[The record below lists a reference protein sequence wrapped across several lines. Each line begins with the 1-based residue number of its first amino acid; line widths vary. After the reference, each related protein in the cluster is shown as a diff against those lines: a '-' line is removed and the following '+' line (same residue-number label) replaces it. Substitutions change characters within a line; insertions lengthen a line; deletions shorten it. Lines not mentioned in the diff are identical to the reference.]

1 MKDMTTFEPA
11 TEGQFGKVNEVFT
24 AAMRKH
30 KDELPKDALQT
41 VLGDDSLG
49 EALLAVIKE
58 RVEAVSGM
66 LIRKV
71 TVNRKRSGK
80 EALKATGRTLYV
92 TDEVVDAMPKG
103 EGETAEV
110 YFFKVGSSL
119 TDEELDQEYEKRGL
133 KPADPYSQAA
143 VNEADPAFAD
153 EHPNGTHW
161 KDQNGKWCFA
171 AFGRFSGGRR
181 VFVYRYVHGWN
192 GRWWFAGVRK

>member
-1 MKDMTTFEPA
+1 MKDMTTFESA
-11 TEGQFGKVNEVFT
+11 TEGQFGKVNEVLT

-30 KDELPKDALQT
+30 KDKLPKDALQT

-49 EALLAVIKE
+49 EALLAVIQE

-71 TVNRKRSGK
+71 TVNRNRSGK

-92 TDEVVDAMPKG
+92 TDDVVDTMPKG

-110 YFFKVGSSL
+110 YFFKVGRSL

-153 EHPNGTHW
+153 KNPNGTHW
-161 KDQNGKWCFA
+161 RDENGKWCFA
-171 AFGRFSGGRR
+171 AFYRFRGGR
-181 VFVYRYVHGWN
+181 YVGVHRGGDRW
-192 GRWWFAGVRK
+192 GDIWWFAGVRK

>member
-11 TEGQFGKVNEVFT
+11 SEGQFGKVNEVLT

-80 EALKATGRTLYV
+80 EALKATGRNLCI

-103 EGETAEV
+103 KGETTEV
-110 YFFKVGSSL
+110 YFFKVGRSL
-119 TDEELDQEYEKRGL
+119 TDEDLDQEYEKRGL

-161 KDQNGKWCFA
+161 KDGNGKWCFA
-171 AFGRFSGGRR
+171 ALGRFRGDRGVYAGRYDSR
-181 VFVYRYVHGWN
+181 WLGS
-192 GRWWFAGVRK
+192 WWFAGVRK